1 MDVIKQP
8 FCFFAHAHK
17 LILFRKEI
25 NLKSSRNSKIG
36 SEFSPK
42 SLFGFFVCNS
52 ITFGQNFQNE
62 VWVERS
68 LFGDVIA
75 YQLSSLN

>member
-1 MDVIKQP
+1 MAKNKFFCNGVIFLDVIKQP

-36 SEFSPK
+36 TEFFPK
-42 SLFGFFVCNS
+42 KFVLFFC
-52 ITFGQNFQNE
+52 
-62 VWVERS
+62 
-68 LFGDVIA
+68 L
-75 YQLSSLN
+75 